1 MLTKFDLFYLLLLFC
16 INGGIV
22 SGCIWPEVDA
32 LFILDSTP
40 QVTSFQHRA
49 EIDFLRQVMST
60 MKMSS
65 SKVAMAQFTPWSSV
79 EWSLANASYPESRV
93 QEAPYCPCEQDNCPS
108 TSINSL
114 TRSTMNSANR
124 KSVPDVILV
133 ISNSYQPL
141 VEVLPNEPLISPTSP
156 LHVFYIVIGSNMHV
170 SRFEPSAH
178 TVGIK
183 VTDFEHLPHLVGPL
197 CQSVNGYIKGTSTT
211 RFGPLCWIII
221 GAILFFA
228 IILVSLLAYA
238 IYTYNEENR
247 RLRHRIAESER
258 LLRKQNEYFTSQLHT
273 EMQKQIAN
281 GEKHA
286 EEMKKQQDMMQNQFD
301 RQLDMAYQ
309 QGSKIQIL
317 PPFLQPPHHHEHHS
331 ENTGK
336 ESNLKILN
344 SMSSQFSGRGKN
356 DRRDSGIASP
366 RSPRDA
372 GVQVTPIPTPID
384 DKKDGSEEDNESSG
398 TSESVFGSS
407 GSDVTD
413 STEEDLEELNRT
425 THLPRDHPARKL
437 PPIDLMFLVD
447 TSSSI
452 GINNFDIQK
461 NFICEILK
469 DVDIAP
475 GRSRISMVQYA
486 QDPSVVFGF
495 DQYYSYE
502 SVRRGVMR
510 LSYTGG
516 ATMLSK
522 ALAFA
527 GGIMYHEQNLK
538 KTTKR
543 HQFLPTPKHDR
554 LQVLCL
560 VSDGYSD
567 DSADKESVNLHD
579 RLHVKIFAV
588 VTRSFNKDKLVPIT
602 RFDGSVFTVH
612 QRESVAIWLWRQ
624 QRIWAEHYSAFIEKE
639 KKRSARR

>member
-1 MLTKFDLFYLLLLFC
+1 M
-16 INGGIV
+16 
-22 SGCIWPEVDA
+22 
-32 LFILDSTP
+32 DSTP

-49 EIDFLRQVMST
+49 EVDFLRQVMST

-65 SKVAMAQFTPWSSV
+65 SKVAMAQFTPWSRV
-79 EWSLANASYPESRV
+79 EWSLANSTYPESRV
-93 QEAPYCPCEQDNCPS
+93 QEAPYCPCDKDNCPS
-108 TSINSL
+108 TSINTL
-114 TRSTMNSANR
+114 TRYTMNSANR

-141 VEVLPNEPLISPTSP
+141 VELPNEPLISPISP
-156 LHVFYIVIGSNMHV
+156 LHVFYVVIGSNMHV

-183 VTDFEHLPHLVGPL
+183 VTDFEHLPHLVLPL
-197 CQSVNGYIKGTSTT
+197 CQSVNGYIKG
-211 RFGPLCWIII
+211 R
-221 GAILFFA
+221 
-228 IILVSLLAYA
+228 
-238 IYTYNEENR
+238 
-247 RLRHRIAESER
+247 
-258 LLRKQNEYFTSQLHT
+258 
-273 EMQKQIAN
+273 
-281 GEKHA
+281 
-286 EEMKKQQDMMQNQFD
+286 
-301 RQLDMAYQ
+301 
-309 QGSKIQIL
+309 
-317 PPFLQPPHHHEHHS
+317 
-331 ENTGK
+331 GK
-336 ESNLKILN
+336 EH
-344 SMSSQFSGRGKN
+344 
-356 DRRDSGIASP
+356 RRDSGIASP
-366 RSPRDA
+366 RSPRDVE
-372 GVQVTPIPTPID
+372 VQVTPIPTPID
-384 DKKDGSEEDNESSG
+384 HQKEEEEDNESSG
-398 TSESVFGSS
+398 SSESVLSS

-413 STEEDLEELNRT
+413 STEDDLEDLNRK

-495 DQYYSYE
+495 DQYYSFE

-567 DSADKESVNLHD
+567 DNADKESVNLHD

-602 RFDGSVFTVH
+602 RFDGSIFTVH

-624 QRIWAEHYSAFIEKE
+624 QRIWAEHYSSFIEKE
-639 KKRSARR
+639 KKRNEKRKN

>member
-1 MLTKFDLFYLLLLFC
+1 MSHILFFL
-16 INGGIV
+16 IV
-22 SGCIWPEVDA
+22 LVFSNIECVIGCTWPEVDA
-32 LFILDSTP
+32 LFIMDSTP
-40 QVTSFQHRA
+40 QVTSFQHKA
-49 EIDFLRQVMST
+49 EVDFLRQVMST

-65 SKVAMAQFTPWSSV
+65 SNVAMAQFTPWSRV
-79 EWSLANASYPESRV
+79 EWTLANSTYPESKV
-93 QEAPYCPCEQDNCPS
+93 QEAPYCPCDQDNCPS
-108 TSINSL
+108 TSINTL
-114 TRSTMNSANR
+114 IRYTMNTANR

-141 VEVLPNEPLISPTSP
+141 VEVLPNEPLISPISP
-156 LHVFYIVIGSNMHV
+156 LHVFYVVIGSNMHV

-183 VTDFEHLPHLVGPL
+183 VTDFEHLSHLVLPL
-197 CQSVNGYIKGTSTT
+197 CQSVNGYIKGGSTT

-228 IILVSLLAYA
+228 LILLALLAYA
-238 IYTYNEENR
+238 IYNYNEENR

-273 EMQKQIAN
+273 EMQKQIAT

-286 EEMKKQQDMMQNQFD
+286 EEMKKQQDMMQSQFD
-301 RQLDMAYQ
+301 RRD
-309 QGSKIQIL
+309 K
-317 PPFLQPPHHHEHHS
+317 
-331 ENTGK
+331 
-336 ESNLKILN
+336 
-344 SMSSQFSGRGKN
+344 

-366 RSPRDA
+366 RSPRDVE
-372 GVQVTPIPTPID
+372 VQVTPIPTPIEH
-384 DKKDGSEEDNESSG
+384 DKNESEEDNRSSE
-398 TSESVFGSS
+398 TSESVLSS
-407 GSDVTD
+407 GSDITESTETD
-413 STEEDLEELNRT
+413 SKELNRK

-475 GRSRISMVQYA
+475 GRSRIAMVQYA

-495 DQYYSYE
+495 DQYYSFE

-567 DSADKESVNLHD
+567 DNADKESVNLHD

-639 KKRSARR
+639 KKRSTRRQDN

>member
-1 MLTKFDLFYLLLLFC
+1 M
-16 INGGIV
+16 
-22 SGCIWPEVDA
+22 
-32 LFILDSTP
+32 DSTP

-49 EIDFLRQVMST
+49 EVDFLRQVMST

-65 SKVAMAQFTPWSSV
+65 SKVAMAQFTPWSRV
-79 EWSLANASYPESRV
+79 EWSLSNATYPESRI
-93 QEAPYCPCEQDNCPS
+93 QEAPYCPCELENCQS
-108 TSINSL
+108 TSVNSL
-114 TRSTMNSANR
+114 TRSTMSSSNR
-124 KSVPDVILV
+124 KGVPDVILV

-141 VEVLPNEPLISPTSP
+141 VEVLPNEPLISPSSP

-221 GAILFFA
+221 GAILLFA
-228 IILVSLLAYA
+228 LILVALLLYA
-238 IYTYNEENR
+238 IYNYNEENR
-247 RLRHRIAESER
+247 RLRHRISESER
-258 LLRKQNEYFTSQLHT
+258 LLRKQNEYFTSQLHS

-286 EEMKKQQDMMQNQFD
+286 EEMKKQQDMIQSQDN
-301 RQLDMAYQ
+301 
-309 QGSKIQIL
+309 SK
-317 PPFLQPPHHHEHHS
+317 E
-331 ENTGK
+331 EG
-336 ESNLKILN
+336 
-344 SMSSQFSGRGKN
+344 
-356 DRRDSGIASP
+356 
-366 RSPRDA
+366 
-372 GVQVTPIPTPID
+372 
-384 DKKDGSEEDNESSG
+384 EEDNQSSG
-398 TSESVFGSS
+398 TSESILSS
-407 GSDVTD
+407 GSDITD
-413 STEEDLEELNRT
+413 STETDLEELNRR

-469 DVDIAP
+469 DVDVAP

-639 KKRSARR
+639 KKRAERSARR

>member
-1 MLTKFDLFYLLLLFC
+1 MRKYYVALLFELVT
-16 INGGIV
+16 V
-22 SGCIWPEVDA
+22 SFECVWPEVDA
-32 LFILDSTP
+32 LFIVDSTP

-60 MKMSS
+60 MTMSS
-65 SKVAMAQFTPWSSV
+65 SKVSMAQFTPWSRV

-93 QEAPYCPCEQDNCPS
+93 QEMPYCPCEANTCPT
-108 TSINSL
+108 TSINAL
-114 TRSTMNSANR
+114 ARSAMTPANR

-141 VEVLPNEPLISPTSP
+141 LEVLPNEPLISPTSP
-156 LHVFYIVIGSNMHV
+156 LHVFYVVIGSNMHIT
-170 SRFEPSAH
+170 RFEPSAH

-183 VTDFEHLPHLVGPL
+183 VTDFEYLPHLVNPL
-197 CQSVNGYIKGTSTT
+197 CQSVNGYIRGTSTT

-221 GAILFFA
+221 AAILLFSIVLA
-228 IILVSLLAYA
+228 SLLAYA
-238 IYTYNEENR
+238 IYNYHEENR
-247 RLRHRIAESER
+247 RLKHRLSESEKS
-258 LLRKQNEYFTSQLHT
+258 LRKQNEYFTSQLHS
-273 EMQKQIAN
+273 EMQKQIMN

-286 EEMKKQQDMMQNQFD
+286 EEIKKQQDVMQAQFD

-309 QGSKIQIL
+309 QGAKIQIL
-317 PPFLQPPHHHEHHS
+317 PVQQNHQMEPI
-331 ENTGK
+331 GK
-336 ESNLKILN
+336 VPST
-344 SMSSQFSGRGKN
+344 SQTHDLLFPGGG
-356 DRRDSGIASP
+356 RRDSGIASP
-366 RSPRDA
+366 PRSPKNVE
-372 GVQVTPIPTPID
+372 VQVTPIPTPRAN
-384 DKKDGSEEDNESSG
+384 KNEEKEKEKEEEER
-398 TSESVFGSS
+398 TETSS
-407 GSDVTD
+407 GSEL
-413 STEEDLEELNRT
+413 TESSIEDLEELNRR

-469 DVDIAP
+469 DVDISP
-475 GRSRISMVQYA
+475 GRSRVAMVQYA
-486 QDPSVVFGF
+486 QDPTVVFGF
-495 DQYYSYE
+495 DQFYSFE
-502 SVRRGVMR
+502 SVRKGVMR

-538 KTTKR
+538 KPHKK
-543 HQFLPTPKHDR
+543 HQYLPTPKHDR
-554 LQVLCL
+554 LQILCL

-567 DSADKESVNLHD
+567 DNADKESVHLHD

-612 QRESVAIWLWRQ
+612 QRESIAIWLWRQ
-624 QRIWAEHYSAFIEKE
+624 QRIWAENYSAFIEKE
-639 KKRSARR
+639 KKRSARK

>member
-1 MLTKFDLFYLLLLFC
+1 M
-16 INGGIV
+16 
-22 SGCIWPEVDA
+22 
-32 LFILDSTP
+32 DSTP

-49 EIDFLRQVMST
+49 EVDFLRQVMST

-65 SKVAMAQFTPWSSV
+65 SKVAMAQFTPWSRV
-79 EWSLANASYPESRV
+79 EWSLSNATYPESRI
-93 QEAPYCPCEQDNCPS
+93 QEAPYCPCELENCQS
-108 TSINSL
+108 TSVNSL
-114 TRSTMNSANR
+114 TRSTMSSSNR
-124 KSVPDVILV
+124 KGVPDVILV

-141 VEVLPNEPLISPTSP
+141 VEVLPNEPLISPSSP

-221 GAILFFA
+221 GAILLFA
-228 IILVSLLAYA
+228 LILVALLLYA
-238 IYTYNEENR
+238 IYNYNEENR
-247 RLRHRIAESER
+247 RLRHRISESER
-258 LLRKQNEYFTSQLHT
+258 LLRKQNEYFTSQLHS

-286 EEMKKQQDMMQNQFD
+286 EEMKKQQDMMQSQ
-301 RQLDMAYQ
+301 
-309 QGSKIQIL
+309 K
-317 PPFLQPPHHHEHHS
+317 
-331 ENTGK
+331 GK
-336 ESNLKILN
+336 NLSNSRSRDLKI
-344 SMSSQFSGRGKN
+344 SGKRS
-356 DRRDSGIASP
+356 DRRDSGIESP
-366 RSPRDA
+366 RSPREVE
-372 GVQVTPIPTPID
+372 VQVTPISTSRD
-384 DKKDGSEEDNESSG
+384 NSKEEGEEDNQSSG
-398 TSESVFGSS
+398 TSESILSS
-407 GSDVTD
+407 GSDITD
-413 STEEDLEELNRT
+413 STETDLEELNRR

-639 KKRSARR
+639 KKRAERSARR

>member
-1 MLTKFDLFYLLLLFC
+1 MPPGLCYLLIFLKL
-16 INGGIV
+16 NHV
-22 SGCIWPEVDA
+22 SGCVWPEVDA
-32 LFILDSTP
+32 LFIMDSTP

-49 EIDFLRQVMST
+49 EVDFLRQVMST

-65 SKVAMAQFTPWSSV
+65 SKVAMAQFTPWSRV
-79 EWSLANASYPESRV
+79 EWSLSNATYPESRI
-93 QEAPYCPCEQDNCPS
+93 QEAPYCPCELENCQS
-108 TSINSL
+108 TSVNSL
-114 TRSTMNSANR
+114 TRSTMSSSNR
-124 KSVPDVILV
+124 KGVPDVILV

-141 VEVLPNEPLISPTSP
+141 VEVLPNEPLISPSSP

-221 GAILFFA
+221 GAILLFA
-228 IILVSLLAYA
+228 LIPVALLLYA
-238 IYTYNEENR
+238 IYNYNEESEFPN
-247 RLRHRIAESER
+247 HRIHEILLFRSPLATSNIRIRTSSSETERVLYISTSFGDAETNSKRREACRRDEKTTGYDSVSVRSTAGYGLSTR
-258 LLRKQNEYFTSQLHT
+258 LKNTDTSSVYSTTSSPSRTSFRK
-273 EMQKQIAN
+273 
-281 GEKHA
+281 
-286 EEMKKQQDMMQNQFD
+286 
-301 RQLDMAYQ
+301 
-309 QGSKIQIL
+309 
-317 PPFLQPPHHHEHHS
+317 
-331 ENTGK
+331 
-336 ESNLKILN
+336 
-344 SMSSQFSGRGKN
+344 GKN
-356 DRRDSGIASP
+356 LSKRSDRRDSGIESP
-366 RSPRDA
+366 RSPREVE
-372 GVQVTPIPTPID
+372 VQVTPISTSRD
-384 DKKDGSEEDNESSG
+384 NSKEEGEEDNQSSG
-398 TSESVFGSS
+398 TSESILSS
-407 GSDVTD
+407 GSDITD
-413 STEEDLEELNRT
+413 STETDLEELNRR

-469 DVDIAP
+469 DVDVAP

-639 KKRSARR
+639 KKRAERSARR

>member
-1 MLTKFDLFYLLLLFC
+1 MSKIIAD
-16 INGGIV
+16 V
-22 SGCIWPEVDA
+22 SWWNF
-32 LFILDSTP
+32 LNWNST
-40 QVTSFQHRA
+40 SCHRQNA
-49 EIDFLRQVMST
+49 EQTVFWTVPC
-60 MKMSS
+60 SS
-65 SKVAMAQFTPWSSV
+65 S
-79 EWSLANASYPESRV
+79 
-93 QEAPYCPCEQDNCPS
+93 
-108 TSINSL
+108 
-114 TRSTMNSANR
+114 
-124 KSVPDVILV
+124 
-133 ISNSYQPL
+133 
-141 VEVLPNEPLISPTSP
+141 
-156 LHVFYIVIGSNMHV
+156 
-170 SRFEPSAH
+170 
-178 TVGIK
+178 
-183 VTDFEHLPHLVGPL
+183 
-197 CQSVNGYIKGTSTT
+197 T

-221 GAILFFA
+221 ASILFFA
-228 IILVSLLAYA
+228 IILTALLAYA
-238 IYTYNEENR
+238 IYSYHEENR
-247 RLRHRIAESER
+247 RLRHRVTESER
-258 LLRKQNEYFTSQLHT
+258 QLRKQNEYFTSQLHT
-273 EMQKQIAN
+273 EMQKQITY

-286 EEMKKQQDMMQNQFD
+286 EEMKKQQDMMQAQFD

-317 PPFLQPPHHHEHHS
+317 PPFNQNPHFHDHS
-331 ENTGK
+331 EHTGK
-336 ESNLKILN
+336 ER
-344 SMSSQFSGRGKN
+344 GRGKEH
-356 DRRDSGIASP
+356 RRDSGIASP
-366 RSPRDA
+366 RTPRD
-372 GVQVTPIPTPID
+372 VEIQVTPIPSPVHNGSDGKD
-384 DKKDGSEEDNESSG
+384 DATSSG
-398 TSESVFGSS
+398 TPESIESS
-407 GSDVTD
+407 GSDVTET
-413 STEEDLEELNRT
+413 TEDDLEELNRR

-437 PPIDLMFLVD
+437 LPIDLMFLVD

-475 GRSRISMVQYA
+475 GRSRIAMIQYS

-538 KTTKR
+538 KTTKK
-543 HQFLPTPKHDR
+543 HQYLPTPKHDR

-567 DSADKESVNLHD
+567 DNADKESVNLHD
-579 RLHVKIFAV
+579 HLHVKIFAV
-588 VTRSFNKDKLVPIT
+588 VTRSFNKDKLAPIT

-639 KKRSARR
+639 KKRGSRR